1 MKRADSNHRLQS
13 LTGLAAGLMLMT
25 AFTSV
30 PAKAQAVL
38 SPDKLLIKCLGGQ
51 CPPASTTLTNVGSA
65 SITLQSITVSGGR
78 LGVAQTN
85 NCGTTLK
92 PGESC
97 VFSLTV
103 SPSGSGKFSGTLS
116 VNDSAPNSPQTC
128 LLEVI
133 AKG

>member
-1 MKRADSNHRLQS
+1 MKRAYSNHRLQS

-25 AFTSV
+25 AFTSL

-38 SPDKLLIKCLGGQ
+38 SPNKLLIKCVGGQ
-51 CPPASTTLTNVGSA
+51 CTPASTTLTNVGSA
-65 SITLQSITVSGGR
+65 SITLQSITISGR
-78 LGVAQTN
+78 FAETN

-92 PGESC
+92 PEESC
-97 VFSLTV
+97 VISLTV
-103 SPSGSGKFSGTLS
+103 TPFGPGKFSGTLT

-133 AKG
+133 VKG

>member
-1 MKRADSNHRLQS
+1 MKRAYSNHRLQS

-30 PAKAQAVL
+30 PAKCQAVL
-38 SPDKLLIKCLGGQ
+38 SPDKLLIKCVDGH
-51 CPPASTTLTNVGSA
+51 CTPASTTLTNVGSA
-65 SITLQSITVSGGR
+65 SITLQSITVSGG
-78 LGVAQTN
+78 VAETN
-85 NCGTTLK
+85 NCGAMLK
-92 PGESC
+92 PGGSC

-103 SPSGSGKFSGTLS
+103 TPSGPGKFSGTLT

-133 AKG
+133 AKGQGS

>member
-1 MKRADSNHRLQS
+1 MKGAYSNHRLQS

-30 PAKAQAVL
+30 PAKCQAVL
-38 SPDKLLIKCLGGQ
+38 SPDKLLIKCVGRH
-51 CPPASTTLTNVGSA
+51 CTPASTTLTNVGST
-65 SITLQSITVSGGR
+65 SITLLSIAVSGVR
-78 LGVAQTN
+78 FTETN
-85 NCGTTLK
+85 NCGAMLK
-92 PGESC
+92 PGGSC

-103 SPSGSGKFSGTLS
+103 SPSGSGKFSGTLT